1 MWSKVKNLLGFHT
14 DMPDYDIIM
23 TRIWHDT
30 KMQHFVAHI
39 VVLLSEIIMVIAISV
54 RPGGPFLNVRRTTYF
69 FLYWS
74 LIIVCVITMLTQRW
88 LNRKGKDYRHFY
100 RLELFFLA
108 FFSFWGVGISLNDQL
123 GGNDVTVYTYTVLVV
138 AFISVVQPWK
148 IGIVLLISYLLLML
162 LFPFFPNP
170 MDGQQ
175 FNNIINSFFP
185 TMTAFLIAANF
196 YHSRIRLKKD
206 DLTIERQYQQI
217 KEGHDALLVT
227 AYTDTLTGLFNRSGY
242 TQRIQE
248 LEQLKKQNISCI
260 YLDANGLHEINNH
273 LGHQG
278 GDQMLVCIATAL
290 RNQFDPNNIFR
301 IGGDEFVVLCTDL
314 SEPQLQQRILNFC
327 KEIELQK
334 YSVSVGYAWSEEQAT
349 SVVNVIN
356 NAEETMRA
364 NKRIYYEN
372 HGHLRQHRELNYQ
385 MENIILEKKD
395 IELFLKFLSPIYNGV
410 YMVDLKTNT
419 ARCIHSHEKFSRT
432 FCCSEKQFYQGL
444 QTYAATWLHPEYTNA
459 FITFCNYEHILY
471 HLRTDPFAQII
482 YQTTDGTYFKL
493 QVLYIDQEDS
503 TLQETMWVFSK
514 LGTDELTLYDRLSHH
529 MPQP

>member
-88 LNRKGKDYRHFY
+88 LNRKEKDYRHFY

-123 GGNDVTVYTYTVLVV
+123 GGNDVTVYTYTVLIV

-301 IGGDEFVVLCTDL
+301 IGGMSLWSSVQICLSRSCNREFSISAKKLSFRNILFRWDMRGVKSKRHLLSTSSITLRRLCEPTNASTTKITDICGSTGSSITKWKTL
-314 SEPQLQQRILNFC
+314 FWRKKILN
-327 KEIELQK
+327 
-334 YSVSVGYAWSEEQAT
+334 
-349 SVVNVIN
+349 
-356 NAEETMRA
+356 
-364 NKRIYYEN
+364 
-372 HGHLRQHRELNYQ
+372 
-385 MENIILEKKD
+385 
-395 IELFLKFLSPIYNGV
+395 
-410 YMVDLKTNT
+410 
-419 ARCIHSHEKFSRT
+419 
-432 FCCSEKQFYQGL
+432 CS
-444 QTYAATWLHPEYTNA
+444 
-459 FITFCNYEHILY
+459 
-471 HLRTDPFAQII
+471 
-482 YQTTDGTYFKL
+482 
-493 QVLYIDQEDS
+493 
-503 TLQETMWVFSK
+503 
-514 LGTDELTLYDRLSHH
+514 
-529 MPQP
+529 